1 MQARLIVAVLVIVGA
16 VFGAVHIALS
26 LYSAVDKNWVQF
38 TVPSDLHDEKLME
51 TQNRRRGL
59 LVECVDDK
67 DYCHYLEGLADQDTY
82 PNSREILRLRSTAP
96 ALAYSSIIL
105 AALAYTLGG
114 IAFAIFRNK
123 PRRRQVL
130 LLFFG
135 VFAWIAAALMFC
147 CIIVFLELRN
157 QEAHKFDQSLPTIRS
172 SWSRALRKRTVEQMS
187 TAFKVAVASAA
198 IGHIGSFS
206 MMAASVW
213 A

>member
-1 MQARLIVAVLVIVGA
+1 MQARLIVAILVIVGA

-38 TVPSDLHDEKLME
+38 TVPSDLYDEKVME

-59 LVECVDDK
+59 LVECVDGK
-67 DYCHYLEGLADQDTY
+67 DYCHYLEGLADQGTY
-82 PNSREILRLRSTAP
+82 PHSSDILRLRSTAP

-123 PRRRQVL
+123 PRRRQIL

-135 VFAWIAAALMFC
+135 VFAWIAGPPEKNGGTNEYRLQGRRSQRSYWAHWQ
-147 CIIVFLELRN
+147 FLHDGRKCMGLTVY
-157 QEAHKFDQSLPTIRS
+157 DQ
-172 SWSRALRKRTVEQMS
+172 
-187 TAFKVAVASAA
+187 
-198 IGHIGSFS
+198 
-206 MMAASVW
+206 
-213 A
+213 